1 MDNKLSDNILTGLD
15 GVIEV
20 NGKLNQTHVL
30 SGAQKQ
36 EQYQLSYEALEITG
50 DKNYFLSYLT
60 YEDGTVH
67 TYFFP
72 VQFVGAKKIVFD
84 VPFPVASMQFFIYGH
99 IRLKDTKL
107 QSVLDNTLTEEQ
119 KQSLNKVSTNSEY
132 WDRIIAVTSALGNI
146 LTNKLEG
153 SINTAL
159 NSIAGSEGRMYWEDG
174 KFICRDG
181 KTDAE
186 STMAMLLS
194 PAGFM
199 IADSKLDDGSW
210 NWRTFGTGAG
220 FTADE
225 IIAGTLRAIAIEGVN
240 ITASTLTG
248 GEIIGAKI
256 KGGSLNINDRFI
268 VDSDGDVQMSGSVTW
283 GADNSPVK
291 VKYSSDNKNWHYNF
305 ESNDTFAKY
314 SYDGGLT
321 WTEGIK
327 IRGTDGI
334 NGVPGQNGA
343 DGQTYYTW
351 IVYADDAF
359 GNGLSLSSNNK
370 RYIGIAYNKSSSTP
384 ELKAS
389 HYSFS
394 KIQGENGLDGSD
406 GLPGTNGLDGRTY
419 YTWIR
424 YADDIN
430 GNGLSNTSEGKTY
443 IGIAYNKET
452 DTESNNPKDYT
463 WTKIKG
469 DDGKPGI
476 NGVNGTDGITYYTWL
491 KYADDAS
498 GNGMSDYPTNKKYIG
513 IAYNKLTSSESNDPK
528 QYTWSKFVGEDGL
541 DGKNGVPGTNGADGK
556 TYYVWIK
563 YADSPTSGM
572 SDNPNGKAYM
582 GVAYNK
588 TTPTEST
595 NYSDYSWSKIKG
607 ETGPQGTQGS
617 QGPQGPQ
624 GATGPMGPQGPPGS
638 DANVPSYIQST
649 KITGTRVESCELAGN
664 TITGSTIK
672 GSTMIGG
679 NEQSVYTKID
689 PTNPLAVYRPTGKVA
704 ELWGAADGSSY
715 LILYDRNG
723 VQKVSLISGA
733 NQGSTTSFTDTGS
746 MHLNISGELQITGQS
761 GFKVHAWNRADPYL
775 EIYRS
780 YMNVGHPSAETWID
794 GSTVYI
800 NSKVAG
806 YSFSEN
812 EVRMMELEYEN
823 KQLGLKQS
831 EMEVVLMER
840 GIL

>member
-1 MDNKLSDNILTGLD
+1 MDNKLSDNILTGLN

-72 VQFVGAKKIVFD
+72 IQFVGPQKIVFD
-84 VPFPVASMQFFIYGH
+84 VPFPVANIQFFIYGN

-119 KQSLNKVSTNSEY
+119 KQLLNTVSTNSEY

-199 IADSKLDDGSW
+199 IADSKQDDGNW

-225 IIAGTLRAIAIEGVN
+225 IIAGTLRAIAIEGVT

-256 KGGSLNINDRFI
+256 KGGSLNINEKFI
-268 VDSDGDVQMSGSVTW
+268 VDSMGDVQMSGSVTW

-370 RYIGIAYNKSSSTP
+370 RYIGIAYNKPSSTP

-406 GLPGTNGLDGRTY
+406 GLPGTNGLDGKTY

-424 YADDIN
+424 YADDVN
-430 GNGLSNTSEGKTY
+430 GNGLSNASEGKAY

-452 DTESNNPKDYT
+452 ATESNNPKDYT

-588 TTPTEST
+588 LTPTEST
-595 NYSDYSWSKIKG
+595 NYGDYSWSKIKG
-607 ETGPQGTQGS
+607 ETGPQGNT
-617 QGPQGPQ
+617 GPQGP
-624 GATGPMGPQGPPGS
+624 PGPPGS

-679 NEQSVYTKID
+679 NEQGVYTKID
-689 PTNPLAVYRPTGKVA
+689 PTNPLAVYRAAGKVA
-704 ELWGAADGSSY
+704 ELWGTIDGSSY
-715 LILYDRNG
+715 LNLYDRNG
-723 VQKVSLISGA
+723 IQKFTVSSGA
-733 NQGSTTSFTDTGS
+733 NQGSYTQIQDTGG
-746 MHLNISGELQITGQS
+746 MYFTINGELQITGQS
-761 GFKVHAWNRADPYL
+761 GFKLYAWNRTSSPYI
-775 EIYRS
+775 EVYRG
-780 YMNVGHPSAETWID
+780 YMNIGNPFIETIIE
-794 GSTVYI
+794 GTTVEI
-800 NSKVAG
+800 KNWAKG
-806 YSFSEN
+806 LTFSEMD
-812 EVRMMELEYEN
+812 VRMMELEHEN
-823 KQLGLKQS
+823 RQLGLKQS
-831 EMEVVLMER
+831 EMEVTLMER

>member
-1 MDNKLSDNILTGLD
+1 MENKLSDNILIGLE
-15 GVIEV
+15 GVVEV
-20 NGKLNQTHVL
+20 NGQLNQTHVL

-36 EQYQLSYEALEITG
+36 EQYQLSYEVIEITG

-72 VQFVGAKKIVFD
+72 VQFVGPQKIVFD
-84 VPFPVASMQFFIYGH
+84 VPFPVASMQFFIYGN
-99 IRLKDTKL
+99 IKLKDTNL

-119 KQSLNKVSTNSEY
+119 KQSLDKVSTNSDY

-146 LTNKLEG
+146 LTDKLEG

-370 RYIGIAYNKSSSTP
+370 RYIGIAYNKPSSTP
-384 ELKAS
+384 ELKVS

-394 KIQGENGLDGSD
+394 KIQGDNGLDGSD
-406 GLPGTNGLDGRTY
+406 GLPGTNGLDG
-419 YTWIR
+419 
-424 YADDIN
+424 
-430 GNGLSNTSEGKTY
+430 
-443 IGIAYNKET
+443 
-452 DTESNNPKDYT
+452 
-463 WTKIKG
+463 
-469 DDGKPGI
+469 
-476 NGVNGTDGITYYTWL
+476 
-491 KYADDAS
+491 
-498 GNGMSDYPTNKKYIG
+498 
-513 IAYNKLTSSESNDPK
+513 
-528 QYTWSKFVGEDGL
+528 
-541 DGKNGVPGTNGADGK
+541 K
-556 TYYVWIK
+556 TYYAWIK

-607 ETGPQGTQGS
+607 ETGPQGD
-617 QGPQGPQ
+617 
-624 GATGPMGPQGPPGS
+624 TGPMGPQGPPGS

-679 NEQSVYTKID
+679 NEQGVYTKID

-704 ELWGAADGSSY
+704 ELWGAIDGSSY
-715 LILYDRNG
+715 LKLYDRTG
-723 VQKVSLISGA
+723 EEKVSISSGA
-733 NQGSTTSFTDTGS
+733 YSDSTTSFTDTGS
-746 MHLNISGELQITGQS
+746 MHLNINGELQITGKS
-761 GFKVHAWNRADPYL
+761 GFKVHAWNRSGPYL

-806 YSFSEN
+806 YAFSEN
-812 EVRMMELEYEN
+812 DVRMMELEYEN

>member
-30 SGAQKQ
+30 SGIQKQ
-36 EQYQLSYEALEITG
+36 AQYQLSYEVVEITG

-72 VQFVGAKKIVFD
+72 VQFVGHQKIVFD
-84 VPFPVASMQFFIYGH
+84 VPFPVANIQFFIYGH
-99 IRLKDTKL
+99 IKLKDTKL
-107 QSVLDNTLTEEQ
+107 QSVITDALTEEQ
-119 KQSLNKVSTNSEY
+119 KQSLDKVSTNSDY

-146 LTNKLEG
+146 LTDKLEG
-153 SINTAL
+153 SVNTAL

-199 IADSKLDDGSW
+199 IANDKLADGNW

-225 IIAGTLRAIAIEGVN
+225 IIAGTLRAIAIEGVT

-256 KGGSLNINDRFI
+256 KGGSLNINEKFI
-268 VDSDGDVQMSGSVTW
+268 VDSMGDVQMSGSVTW
-283 GADNSPVK
+283 GADNGPVK

-343 DGQTYYTW
+343 DGQTYY
-351 IVYADDAF
+351 
-359 GNGLSLSSNNK
+359 
-370 RYIGIAYNKSSSTP
+370 
-384 ELKAS
+384 
-389 HYSFS
+389 
-394 KIQGENGLDGSD
+394 
-406 GLPGTNGLDGRTY
+406 
-419 YTWIR
+419 
-424 YADDIN
+424 
-430 GNGLSNTSEGKTY
+430 
-443 IGIAYNKET
+443 
-452 DTESNNPKDYT
+452 
-463 WTKIKG
+463 
-469 DDGKPGI
+469 
-476 NGVNGTDGITYYTWL
+476 
-491 KYADDAS
+491 
-498 GNGMSDYPTNKKYIG
+498 
-513 IAYNKLTSSESNDPK
+513 
-528 QYTWSKFVGEDGL
+528 
-541 DGKNGVPGTNGADGK
+541 
-556 TYYVWIK
+556 VWIK
-563 YADSPTSGM
+563 YADTPTSGM
-572 SDNPNGKAYM
+572 SDNPSGKAYM

-607 ETGPQGTQGS
+607 ETGPQGAQGS

-664 TITGSTIK
+664 TITGSIIK

-679 NEQSVYTKID
+679 NEQGVYTKID
-689 PTNPLAVYRPTGKVA
+689 PTNPLAVYRAAGKVA
-704 ELWGAADGSSY
+704 ELWGTTDGSSY
-715 LILYDRNG
+715 LNLYDRNG
-723 VQKVSLISGA
+723 IQKFTVSSGVG
-733 NQGSTTSFTDTGS
+733 QSSYTQIQDTGG
-746 MHLNISGELQITGQS
+746 MYFTVNGELQITGQS
-761 GFKVHAWNRADPYL
+761 GFKLYAWNRTSSPYI
-775 EIYRS
+775 EVYRS
-780 YMNVGHPSAETWID
+780 YMNVGNPYIETWID
-794 GSTVYI
+794 GSKVYI
-800 NSKVAG
+800 NGDVAG
-806 YSFSEN
+806 YSFSEKD
-812 EVRMMELEYEN
+812 VQIMELQEEN
-823 KQLGLKQS
+823 RQLALKQS

>member
-36 EQYQLSYEALEITG
+36 EQYQLTYEVVEITG

-72 VQFVGAKKIVFD
+72 VQFVGHQKIVFD
-84 VPFPVASMQFFIYGH
+84 VPFPVASIQFFIYGN

-119 KQSLNKVSTNSEY
+119 KQLLNKVSTNSEY
-132 WDRIIAVTSALGNI
+132 WDRIIAATSALGNI
-146 LTNKLEG
+146 LTNKLDG

-199 IADSKLDDGSW
+199 IANSKLDDGNW

-225 IIAGTLRAIAIEGVN
+225 IIAGTLRAIAIESVS
-240 ITASTLTG
+240 IIASTITG
-248 GEIIGAKI
+248 GKIIGTQFL
-256 KGGSLNINDRFI
+256 GGSLNIADKYI
-268 VDSDGDVQMSGSVTW
+268 VDSDGHVQMLGEITW

-370 RYIGIAYNKSSSTP
+370 RYIGIAYNKPSSTP

-394 KIQGENGLDGSD
+394 KIQGDNGLDGSD
-406 GLPGTNGLDGRTY
+406 GLPGINGIDGKTY

-424 YADDIN
+424 YADDKN
-430 GNGLSNTSEGKTY
+430 GNGISNISEGKAY

-452 DTESNNPKDYT
+452 ATESNNPKDYT

-469 DDGKPGI
+469 DDGK
-476 NGVNGTDGITYYTWL
+476 
-491 KYADDAS
+491 
-498 GNGMSDYPTNKKYIG
+498 
-513 IAYNKLTSSESNDPK
+513 
-528 QYTWSKFVGEDGL
+528 
-541 DGKNGVPGTNGADGK
+541 
-556 TYYVWIK
+556 
-563 YADSPTSGM
+563 
-572 SDNPNGKAYM
+572 
-582 GVAYNK
+582 
-588 TTPTEST
+588 
-595 NYSDYSWSKIKG
+595 
-607 ETGPQGTQGS
+607 
-617 QGPQGPQ
+617 
-624 GATGPMGPQGPPGS
+624 PGS

-664 TITGSTIK
+664 IITGSEIR

-679 NEQSVYTKID
+679 DEQGVYTKID
-689 PTNPLAVYRPTGKVA
+689 PTNPLAVYRPTGKIA
-704 ELWGAADGSSY
+704 ELWGAIDGSSY
-715 LILYDRNG
+715 LHLYTREG
-723 VQKVSLISGA
+723 VDKFSISSGA
-733 NQGSTTSFTDTGS
+733 RSGSDTFIRDTGTIDIKS
-746 MHLNISGELQITGQS
+746 NKAVTITS
-761 GFKVHAWNRADPYL
+761 ADAFSLYCWNRTSNSYIL
-775 EIYRS
+775 TGRS
-780 YMNVGHPSAETWID
+780 YMEIGNRSIEN
-794 GSTVYI
+794 YI
-800 NSKVAG
+800 MGTDVHINCDRFYVNGKTQVA
-806 YSFSEN
+806 SLASQSISEL
-812 EVRMMELEYEN
+812 EVAYMELEAKY
-823 KQLGLKQS
+823 LKESQARS
-831 EMEVVLMER
+831 ELEVKLMEK
-840 GIL
+840 GVL

>member
-30 SGAQKQ
+30 SGIQKQ
-36 EQYQLSYEALEITG
+36 EQYQLSYEVMEITG

-72 VQFVGAKKIVFD
+72 VQFIGAQKIVFD
-84 VPFPVASMQFFIYGH
+84 VPFPVASMQFFIYGN
-99 IRLKDTKL
+99 IKLKDTKL

-119 KQSLNKVSTNSEY
+119 KQSLDKVSTNSDY

-146 LTNKLEG
+146 LTDKLEG

-268 VDSDGDVQMSGSVTW
+268 VDSDGDVQMSGAVTW

-370 RYIGIAYNKSSSTP
+370 RYIGIAYNKPSSTP

-452 DTESNNPKDYT
+452 ATESNNPKDYT

-607 ETGPQGTQGS
+607 ETGPQG
-617 QGPQGPQ
+617 
-624 GATGPMGPQGPPGS
+624 PPGS

-679 NEQSVYTKID
+679 NEQGVYTKID
-689 PTNPLAVYRPTGKVA
+689 PTNPLAVYRAAGKVA
-704 ELWGAADGSSY
+704 ELWGTIDGSSY
-715 LILYDRNG
+715 LNLYDRNG
-723 VQKVSLISGA
+723 IQKFTVSSGA
-733 NQGSTTSFTDTGS
+733 NQGSYTQIQDTGG
-746 MHLNISGELQITGQS
+746 MYFTINGELQITGQS
-761 GFKVHAWNRADPYL
+761 GFKLYAWNRTSSPYI
-775 EIYRS
+775 EVYRG
-780 YMNVGHPSAETWID
+780 YMNVGNPFIETIIE
-794 GSTVYI
+794 GTTVEI
-800 NSKVAG
+800 KNWAKG
-806 YSFSEN
+806 LTFSEMD
-812 EVRMMELEYEN
+812 VRMMELEYEN

>member
-36 EQYQLSYEALEITG
+36 EQYQLTYEVVEITG

-72 VQFVGAKKIVFD
+72 VQFVGHQKIVFD
-84 VPFPVASMQFFIYGH
+84 VPFPVASIQFFIYGN

-119 KQSLNKVSTNSEY
+119 KQLLNKVSTNSEY
-132 WDRIIAVTSALGNI
+132 WDRIIAATSALGNI

-199 IADSKLDDGSW
+199 IANSKLDDGNW

-225 IIAGTLRAIAIEGVN
+225 IIAGTLRAIAIESVS
-240 ITASTLTG
+240 IIASTITG
-248 GEIIGAKI
+248 GKIIGTQFL
-256 KGGSLNINDRFI
+256 GGSLNIADKYI
-268 VDSDGDVQMSGSVTW
+268 VDSDGHVQMLGEITW

-370 RYIGIAYNKSSSTP
+370 RYIGIAYNKPSSTP
-384 ELKAS
+384 ELKVS

-394 KIQGENGLDGSD
+394 KIQGDNGLDGSD
-406 GLPGTNGLDGRTY
+406 GLPGTNGLDGKTY

-424 YADDIN
+424 YADDRN
-430 GNGLSNTSEGKTY
+430 GNGISNISEGKAY

-452 DTESNNPKDYT
+452 ATESNNPKDYT

-469 DDGKPGI
+469 DDGK
-476 NGVNGTDGITYYTWL
+476 
-491 KYADDAS
+491 
-498 GNGMSDYPTNKKYIG
+498 
-513 IAYNKLTSSESNDPK
+513 
-528 QYTWSKFVGEDGL
+528 
-541 DGKNGVPGTNGADGK
+541 
-556 TYYVWIK
+556 
-563 YADSPTSGM
+563 
-572 SDNPNGKAYM
+572 
-582 GVAYNK
+582 
-588 TTPTEST
+588 
-595 NYSDYSWSKIKG
+595 
-607 ETGPQGTQGS
+607 
-617 QGPQGPQ
+617 
-624 GATGPMGPQGPPGS
+624 PGS

-664 TITGSTIK
+664 IITGSEIR

-679 NEQSVYTKID
+679 DEQGVYTKID

-746 MHLNISGELQITGQS
+746 MHLNIDGELQITGQS
-761 GFKVHAWNRADPYL
+761 GFKLYAWNRTSSPYI
-775 EIYRS
+775 EVYRG
-780 YMNVGHPSAETWID
+780 YMNIGNPFIETIIE
-794 GSTVYI
+794 GTTVEI
-800 NSKVAG
+800 KNWAKG
-806 YSFSEN
+806 LTFSEMD
-812 EVRMMELEYEN
+812 VRMMELEHEN
-823 KQLGLKQS
+823 RQLGLKQS
-831 EMEVVLMER
+831 EMEVTLMER

>member
-30 SGAQKQ
+30 SDIQKQ
-36 EQYQLSYEALEITG
+36 AQYQLSYEALEITG
-50 DKNYFLSYLT
+50 DKNYFLSYFT

-72 VQFVGAKKIVFD
+72 VQFVGPQKIVFD
-84 VPFPVASMQFFIYGH
+84 VPFPVASIQFFIYGN

-119 KQSLNKVSTNSEY
+119 KQLLNKVSTNSEY
-132 WDRIIAVTSALGNI
+132 WDRIIAATSALGNI

-199 IADSKLDDGSW
+199 IADSKLDDGNW

-225 IIAGTLRAIAIEGVN
+225 IIAGTLRAIAIESVS
-240 ITASTLTG
+240 IIASTITG
-248 GEIIGAKI
+248 GKIIGTQFL
-256 KGGSLNINDRFI
+256 GGSLNIADKYI
-268 VDSDGDVQMSGSVTW
+268 VDSDGHVQMLGEITW

-327 IRGTDGI
+327 IRGIDGI

-370 RYIGIAYNKSSSTP
+370 RYIGIAYNKPSSTP

-394 KIQGENGLDGSD
+394 KIQGDNGLDGSD
-406 GLPGTNGLDGRTY
+406 GLPGINGIDGKTY

-424 YADDIN
+424 YADDKN
-430 GNGLSNTSEGKTY
+430 GNGISNISEGKAY

-452 DTESNNPKDYT
+452 ATESNNPKDYT

-469 DDGKPGI
+469 DDGK
-476 NGVNGTDGITYYTWL
+476 
-491 KYADDAS
+491 
-498 GNGMSDYPTNKKYIG
+498 
-513 IAYNKLTSSESNDPK
+513 
-528 QYTWSKFVGEDGL
+528 
-541 DGKNGVPGTNGADGK
+541 
-556 TYYVWIK
+556 
-563 YADSPTSGM
+563 
-572 SDNPNGKAYM
+572 
-582 GVAYNK
+582 
-588 TTPTEST
+588 
-595 NYSDYSWSKIKG
+595 
-607 ETGPQGTQGS
+607 
-617 QGPQGPQ
+617 
-624 GATGPMGPQGPPGS
+624 PGS

-664 TITGSTIK
+664 IITGSEIR

-679 NEQSVYTKID
+679 DEQGVYTKID
-689 PTNPLAVYRPTGKVA
+689 PTNPLAVYRPTGKIA
-704 ELWGAADGSSY
+704 ELWGAIDGSSY
-715 LILYDRNG
+715 LHLYTREG
-723 VQKVSLISGA
+723 VDKFSISSGA
-733 NQGSTTSFTDTGS
+733 RSGSDTFIRDTGTIDIKS
-746 MHLNISGELQITGQS
+746 NKAVTITS
-761 GFKVHAWNRADPYL
+761 ADAFSLYCWNRTSSAYIL
-775 EIYRS
+775 TGRS
-780 YMNVGHPSAETWID
+780 YMELGNRSIEN
-794 GSTVYI
+794 YI
-800 NSKVAG
+800 LGTDVHINCDRFYVNGKTQVA
-806 YSFSEN
+806 SLASQSISEL
-812 EVRMMELEYEN
+812 EVAYMELEAKY
-823 KQLGLKQS
+823 LKESQARS
-831 EMEVVLMER
+831 ELEVKLMEK
-840 GIL
+840 GVL

>member
-30 SGAQKQ
+30 SGIQKQ
-36 EQYQLSYEALEITG
+36 EQYQLSYEVMEITG

-72 VQFVGAKKIVFD
+72 VQFIGAQKIVFD
-84 VPFPVASMQFFIYGH
+84 VPFPVASMQFFIYGN
-99 IRLKDTKL
+99 IKLKDTKL

-119 KQSLNKVSTNSEY
+119 KQSLDKVSTNSDY

-146 LTNKLEG
+146 LTDKLEG

-268 VDSDGDVQMSGSVTW
+268 VDSDGDVQMSGAVTW

-334 NGVPGQNGA
+334 NGQDGPVGPQGVPGIN
-343 DGQTYYTW
+343 
-351 IVYADDAF
+351 
-359 GNGLSLSSNNK
+359 
-370 RYIGIAYNKSSSTP
+370 
-384 ELKAS
+384 
-389 HYSFS
+389 
-394 KIQGENGLDGSD
+394 
-406 GLPGTNGLDGRTY
+406 GTNGKTL

-424 YADDIN
+424 YADDVQ
-430 GNGLSNTSEGKTY
+430 GNGISQYPNNKKY
-443 IGIAYNKET
+443 IGFAYNKESPI
-452 DTESNNPKDYT
+452 ESNVASHYK
-463 WTKIKG
+463 WSLIEG
-469 DDGKPGI
+469 EQGIPGI
-476 NGVNGTDGITYYTWL
+476 NGEDGTTYYTWL
-491 KYADDAS
+491 KYAD
-498 GNGMSDYPTNKKYIG
+498 T
-513 IAYNKLTSSESNDPK
+513 
-528 QYTWSKFVGEDGL
+528 
-541 DGKNGVPGTNGADGK
+541 
-556 TYYVWIK
+556 
-563 YADSPTSGM
+563 PTSGM

-607 ETGPQGTQGS
+607 ETGPQGTQGN

-806 YSFSEN
+806 YAFSEN
-812 EVRMMELEYEN
+812 DVRMMELEYEN

>member
-36 EQYQLSYEALEITG
+36 EQYQLTYEVVEITG

-72 VQFVGAKKIVFD
+72 VQFVGHQKIVFD
-84 VPFPVASMQFFIYGH
+84 VPFPVASIQFFIYGN

-119 KQSLNKVSTNSEY
+119 KQLLNKVSTNSDY

-199 IADSKLDDGSW
+199 IANSKLDDGNW

-225 IIAGTLRAIAIEGVN
+225 IIAGTLRAIAIESVS
-240 ITASTLTG
+240 IIASTITG
-248 GEIIGAKI
+248 GKIIGTQFL
-256 KGGSLNINDRFI
+256 GGSLNIADKYI
-268 VDSDGDVQMSGSVTW
+268 VDSDGHVQMLGEITW

-370 RYIGIAYNKSSSTP
+370 RYIGIAYNKPSSTP

-394 KIQGENGLDGSD
+394 KIQGDNGLDGSD
-406 GLPGTNGLDGRTY
+406 GLPGINGIDGKTY

-424 YADDIN
+424 YADDKN
-430 GNGLSNTSEGKTY
+430 GNGISNISEGKAY

-452 DTESNNPKDYT
+452 ATESNNPKDYT

-469 DDGKPGI
+469 DDGK
-476 NGVNGTDGITYYTWL
+476 
-491 KYADDAS
+491 
-498 GNGMSDYPTNKKYIG
+498 
-513 IAYNKLTSSESNDPK
+513 
-528 QYTWSKFVGEDGL
+528 
-541 DGKNGVPGTNGADGK
+541 
-556 TYYVWIK
+556 
-563 YADSPTSGM
+563 
-572 SDNPNGKAYM
+572 
-582 GVAYNK
+582 
-588 TTPTEST
+588 
-595 NYSDYSWSKIKG
+595 
-607 ETGPQGTQGS
+607 
-617 QGPQGPQ
+617 
-624 GATGPMGPQGPPGS
+624 PGS

-664 TITGSTIK
+664 IITGSEIR

-679 NEQSVYTKID
+679 DEQGVYTKID
-689 PTNPLAVYRPTGKVA
+689 PTNPLAVYRPTGKIA
-704 ELWGAADGSSY
+704 ELWGAIDGSSY
-715 LILYDRNG
+715 LHLYTREG
-723 VQKVSLISGA
+723 VDKFSISSGA
-733 NQGSTTSFTDTGS
+733 RSGSDTFIRDTGTIDIKS
-746 MHLNISGELQITGQS
+746 NKAVTITS
-761 GFKVHAWNRADPYL
+761 ADAFSLYCWNRTSNSYIL
-775 EIYRS
+775 TGRS
-780 YMNVGHPSAETWID
+780 YMEIGNRSIEN
-794 GSTVYI
+794 YI
-800 NSKVAG
+800 MGTDVHINCDRFYVNGKTQVA
-806 YSFSEN
+806 SLASQSISEL
-812 EVRMMELEYEN
+812 EVAYMELEAKY
-823 KQLGLKQS
+823 LKESQARS
-831 EMEVVLMER
+831 ELEVKLMEK
-840 GIL
+840 GVL

>member
-36 EQYQLSYEALEITG
+36 EQYQLTYEVVEITG

-72 VQFVGAKKIVFD
+72 VQFVGHQKIVFD
-84 VPFPVASMQFFIYGH
+84 VPFPVASIQFFIYGN

-119 KQSLNKVSTNSEY
+119 KQLLNKVSTNSEY
-132 WDRIIAVTSALGNI
+132 WDRIIAATSALGNI
-146 LTNKLEG
+146 LTNKLDG

-199 IADSKLDDGSW
+199 IANSKLDDGNW

-225 IIAGTLRAIAIEGVN
+225 IIAGTLRAIAIESVS
-240 ITASTLTG
+240 IIASTITG
-248 GEIIGAKI
+248 GKIIGTQFL
-256 KGGSLNINDRFI
+256 GGSLNIADKYI
-268 VDSDGDVQMSGSVTW
+268 VDSDGHVQMLGEITW

-370 RYIGIAYNKSSSTP
+370 RYIGIAYNKPSSTP

-394 KIQGENGLDGSD
+394 KIQGDNGLDGSD
-406 GLPGTNGLDGRTY
+406 GLPGINGIDGKTY

-424 YADDIN
+424 YADDKN
-430 GNGLSNTSEGKTY
+430 GNGISNISEGKAY

-452 DTESNNPKDYT
+452 ATESNNPKDYT

-469 DDGKPGI
+469 DDGK
-476 NGVNGTDGITYYTWL
+476 
-491 KYADDAS
+491 
-498 GNGMSDYPTNKKYIG
+498 
-513 IAYNKLTSSESNDPK
+513 
-528 QYTWSKFVGEDGL
+528 
-541 DGKNGVPGTNGADGK
+541 
-556 TYYVWIK
+556 
-563 YADSPTSGM
+563 
-572 SDNPNGKAYM
+572 
-582 GVAYNK
+582 
-588 TTPTEST
+588 
-595 NYSDYSWSKIKG
+595 
-607 ETGPQGTQGS
+607 
-617 QGPQGPQ
+617 
-624 GATGPMGPQGPPGS
+624 PGS

-664 TITGSTIK
+664 IITGSEIR

-679 NEQSVYTKID
+679 DEQGVYTKID

-746 MHLNISGELQITGQS
+746 MHLNIDGELQITGQS
-761 GFKVHAWNRADPYL
+761 GFKLYAWNRTSSPYI
-775 EIYRS
+775 EVYRG
-780 YMNVGHPSAETWID
+780 YMNVGNPFIETIIE
-794 GSTVYI
+794 GTTVEI
-800 NSKVAG
+800 KHWAKG
-806 YSFSEN
+806 LTFSEMD
-812 EVRMMELEYEN
+812 VRMMELEHEN
-823 KQLGLKQS
+823 RQLGLKQS
-831 EMEVVLMER
+831 EMEVTLMER

>member
-30 SGAQKQ
+30 SGIQKQ
-36 EQYQLSYEALEITG
+36 EQYQLSYEVMEITG

-72 VQFVGAKKIVFD
+72 VQFIGSQKIVFD
-84 VPFPVASMQFFIYGH
+84 VPFPVANIQFFIYGN

-119 KQSLNKVSTNSEY
+119 KQSLNKVSSNSDY

-199 IADSKLDDGSW
+199 IADSKQDDGNW

-225 IIAGTLRAIAIEGVN
+225 IIAGTLRAIAIEGVT

-256 KGGSLNINDRFI
+256 KGGSLNINEKFI
-268 VDSDGDVQMSGSVTW
+268 VDSMGDVQMSGSVTW

-370 RYIGIAYNKSSSTP
+370 RYIGIAYNKPSSTP

-394 KIQGENGLDGSD
+394 KIQGDNGLDGSD
-406 GLPGTNGLDGRTY
+406 GLPGINGIDGKTY

-424 YADDIN
+424 YADDKN
-430 GNGLSNTSEGKTY
+430 GNGISNISEGKAY

-452 DTESNNPKDYT
+452 ATESNNPKDYT

-469 DDGKPGI
+469 DDGK
-476 NGVNGTDGITYYTWL
+476 
-491 KYADDAS
+491 
-498 GNGMSDYPTNKKYIG
+498 
-513 IAYNKLTSSESNDPK
+513 
-528 QYTWSKFVGEDGL
+528 
-541 DGKNGVPGTNGADGK
+541 
-556 TYYVWIK
+556 
-563 YADSPTSGM
+563 
-572 SDNPNGKAYM
+572 
-582 GVAYNK
+582 
-588 TTPTEST
+588 
-595 NYSDYSWSKIKG
+595 
-607 ETGPQGTQGS
+607 
-617 QGPQGPQ
+617 
-624 GATGPMGPQGPPGS
+624 PGS

-664 TITGSTIK
+664 IITGSEIR

-679 NEQSVYTKID
+679 DEQGVYTKID
-689 PTNPLAVYRPTGKVA
+689 PTNPLAVYRPTGKIA
-704 ELWGAADGSSY
+704 ELWGAIDGSSY
-715 LILYDRNG
+715 LHLYTREG
-723 VQKVSLISGA
+723 VDKFSISSGA
-733 NQGSTTSFTDTGS
+733 RSGSDTFIRDTGTIDIKS
-746 MHLNISGELQITGQS
+746 NKAVTITS
-761 GFKVHAWNRADPYL
+761 ADAFSLYCWNRTSNSYIL
-775 EIYRS
+775 TGRS
-780 YMNVGHPSAETWID
+780 YMEIGNRSIEN
-794 GSTVYI
+794 YI
-800 NSKVAG
+800 MGTDVHINCDRFYVNGKTQVA
-806 YSFSEN
+806 SLASQSISEL
-812 EVRMMELEYEN
+812 EVAYMELEAKY
-823 KQLGLKQS
+823 LKESQARS
-831 EMEVVLMER
+831 ELEVKLMEK
-840 GIL
+840 GVL

>member
-36 EQYQLSYEALEITG
+36 EQYQLTYEVVEITG

-72 VQFVGAKKIVFD
+72 VQFVGHQKMLFD
-84 VPFPVASMQFFIYGH
+84 VPFPVASIQFFIYGN

-119 KQSLNKVSTNSEY
+119 KQLLNKVSTNSEY
-132 WDRIIAVTSALGNI
+132 WDRIIAATSALGNI
-146 LTNKLEG
+146 LTNKLDG

-199 IADSKLDDGSW
+199 IANSKLDDGNW

-225 IIAGTLRAIAIEGVN
+225 IIAGTLRAIAIESVS
-240 ITASTLTG
+240 IIASTITG
-248 GEIIGAKI
+248 GKIIGTQFL
-256 KGGSLNINDRFI
+256 GGSLNIADKYI
-268 VDSDGDVQMSGSVTW
+268 VDSDGHVQMLGEITW

-370 RYIGIAYNKSSSTP
+370 RYIGIAYNKPSSTP

-394 KIQGENGLDGSD
+394 KIQGDNGLDGSD
-406 GLPGTNGLDGRTY
+406 GLPGINGIDGKTY

-424 YADDIN
+424 YADDKN
-430 GNGLSNTSEGKTY
+430 GNGISNISEGKAY

-452 DTESNNPKDYT
+452 ATESNNPKDYT

-469 DDGKPGI
+469 DDGK
-476 NGVNGTDGITYYTWL
+476 
-491 KYADDAS
+491 
-498 GNGMSDYPTNKKYIG
+498 
-513 IAYNKLTSSESNDPK
+513 
-528 QYTWSKFVGEDGL
+528 
-541 DGKNGVPGTNGADGK
+541 
-556 TYYVWIK
+556 
-563 YADSPTSGM
+563 
-572 SDNPNGKAYM
+572 
-582 GVAYNK
+582 
-588 TTPTEST
+588 
-595 NYSDYSWSKIKG
+595 
-607 ETGPQGTQGS
+607 
-617 QGPQGPQ
+617 
-624 GATGPMGPQGPPGS
+624 PGS

-664 TITGSTIK
+664 IITGSEIR

-679 NEQSVYTKID
+679 DEQGVYTKID

-746 MHLNISGELQITGQS
+746 MHLNIDGELQITGQS
-761 GFKVHAWNRADPYL
+761 GFKLYAWNRTSSPYI
-775 EIYRS
+775 EVYRG
-780 YMNVGHPSAETWID
+780 YMNVGNPFIETIIE
-794 GSTVYI
+794 GTTVEI
-800 NSKVAG
+800 KNWAKG
-806 YSFSEN
+806 LTFSEMD
-812 EVRMMELEYEN
+812 VRMMELEHEN
-823 KQLGLKQS
+823 RQLGLKQS
-831 EMEVVLMER
+831 EMEVTLMER

>member
-36 EQYQLSYEALEITG
+36 EQYQLTYEVVEITG

-72 VQFVGAKKIVFD
+72 VQFVGHQKIVFD
-84 VPFPVASMQFFIYGH
+84 VPFPVASIQFFIYGN

-119 KQSLNKVSTNSEY
+119 KQLLNKVSTNSEY
-132 WDRIIAVTSALGNI
+132 WDRIIAATSALGNI
-146 LTNKLEG
+146 LTNKLDG

-199 IADSKLDDGSW
+199 IANSKLDDGNW

-225 IIAGTLRAIAIEGVN
+225 IIAGTLRAIAIESVS
-240 ITASTLTG
+240 IIASTITG
-248 GEIIGAKI
+248 GKIIGTQFL
-256 KGGSLNINDRFI
+256 GGSLNIADKYI
-268 VDSDGDVQMSGSVTW
+268 VDSDGHVQMLGEITW

-370 RYIGIAYNKSSSTP
+370 RYIGIAYNKPSSTP

-394 KIQGENGLDGSD
+394 KIQGDNGLDGSD
-406 GLPGTNGLDGRTY
+406 GLPGINGIDGKTY

-424 YADDIN
+424 YADDKN
-430 GNGLSNTSEGKTY
+430 GNGISNISEGKAY

-452 DTESNNPKDYT
+452 ATESNNPKDYT

-469 DDGKPGI
+469 DDGK
-476 NGVNGTDGITYYTWL
+476 
-491 KYADDAS
+491 
-498 GNGMSDYPTNKKYIG
+498 
-513 IAYNKLTSSESNDPK
+513 
-528 QYTWSKFVGEDGL
+528 
-541 DGKNGVPGTNGADGK
+541 
-556 TYYVWIK
+556 
-563 YADSPTSGM
+563 
-572 SDNPNGKAYM
+572 
-582 GVAYNK
+582 
-588 TTPTEST
+588 
-595 NYSDYSWSKIKG
+595 
-607 ETGPQGTQGS
+607 
-617 QGPQGPQ
+617 
-624 GATGPMGPQGPPGS
+624 PGS

-664 TITGSTIK
+664 IITGSEIR

-679 NEQSVYTKID
+679 DEQGVYTKID

-775 EIYRS
+775 EIYRA

-806 YSFSEN
+806 YAFSEN
-812 EVRMMELEYEN
+812 DVRMMELEYEN

>member
-15 GVIEV
+15 GEIEV

-30 SGAQKQ
+30 SGIQKQ
-36 EQYQLSYEALEITG
+36 AQYQLTYEVVEITG

-60 YEDGTVH
+60 YEDGAIH

-72 VQFVGAKKIVFD
+72 VQFVGPQKIVFD
-84 VPFPVASMQFFIYGH
+84 VPFPVASIQFFIYGN
-99 IRLKDTKL
+99 IRLKDIKL

-119 KQSLNKVSTNSEY
+119 KQLLNKVSTNSEY
-132 WDRIIAVTSALGNI
+132 WDRIIAATSALGNI

-199 IADSKLDDGSW
+199 IANDKLADGNW

-225 IIAGTLRAIAIEGVN
+225 IIAGTLRAIAIEGVS

-248 GEIIGAKI
+248 GTIIGAHLF
-256 KGGSLNINDRFI
+256 GVSLNINDKFL
-268 VDSDGDVQMSGSVTW
+268 VDSQGDAQLLGEITW
-283 GADNSPVK
+283 NADSSPVR
-291 VKYSSDNKNWHYNF
+291 VKYSSDNVDYHYGFQN
-305 ESNDTFAKY
+305 NDTWAIY

-321 WTEGIK
+321 WTTGVKIVGTNGIP
-327 IRGTDGI
+327 GVNGEDGK
-334 NGVPGQNGA
+334 
-343 DGQTYYTW
+343 TYYTW
-351 IVYADDAF
+351 IKYADNAQ
-359 GNGLSLSSNNK
+359 GGGMSQVPEGKS
-370 RYIGIAYNKSSSTP
+370 YIGIAYNKDTEIESNNPSDYEWSKFKGDDGTP
-384 ELKAS
+384 G
-389 HYSFS
+389 
-394 KIQGENGLDGSD
+394 I
-406 GLPGTNGLDGRTY
+406 PGTNGKDGVTY
-419 YTWIR
+419 YTWI
-424 YADDIN
+424 
-430 GNGLSNTSEGKTY
+430 
-443 IGIAYNKET
+443 
-452 DTESNNPKDYT
+452 
-463 WTKIKG
+463 
-469 DDGKPGI
+469 
-476 NGVNGTDGITYYTWL
+476 
-491 KYADDAS
+491 KYADNAS
-498 GNGMSDYPTNKKYIG
+498 GGGMSDYPTNKKYIG

-588 TTPTEST
+588 LTPTEST
-595 NYSDYSWSKIKG
+595 NYGDYSWSKIKG
-607 ETGPQGTQGS
+607 ETGPQGNT
-617 QGPQGPQ
+617 GPQGP
-624 GATGPMGPQGPPGS
+624 PGPPGS

-679 NEQSVYTKID
+679 NEQGVYTKID
-689 PTNPLAVYRPTGKVA
+689 PTNPLAVYRAAGKVA
-704 ELWGAADGSSY
+704 ELWGTIDGSSY
-715 LILYDRNG
+715 LNLYDRNG
-723 VQKVSLISGA
+723 IQKFTVSSGA
-733 NQGSTTSFTDTGS
+733 NQGSYTQIQDTGG
-746 MHLNISGELQITGQS
+746 MYFTINGELVITGQS
-761 GFKVHAWNRADPYL
+761 GFKLYAWNRTSSPYI
-775 EIYRS
+775 EVYRS
-780 YMNVGHPSAETWID
+780 YMNVGNPFIETIIE
-794 GSTVYI
+794 GTTVEI
-800 NSKVAG
+800 KNWAKG
-806 YSFSEN
+806 LTFSEMD
-812 EVRMMELEYEN
+812 VRMMELEHEN
-823 KQLGLKQS
+823 RQLGLKQS

>member
-36 EQYQLSYEALEITG
+36 EQYQLTYEVVEITG

-72 VQFVGAKKIVFD
+72 VQFVGHQKIVFD
-84 VPFPVASMQFFIYGH
+84 VPFPVASIQFFIYGN

-119 KQSLNKVSTNSEY
+119 KQLLNKVSTNSEY
-132 WDRIIAVTSALGNI
+132 WDRIIAATSALGNI
-146 LTNKLEG
+146 LTNKLDG

-199 IADSKLDDGSW
+199 IANSKLDDGNW

-225 IIAGTLRAIAIEGVN
+225 IIAGTLRAIAIESVS
-240 ITASTLTG
+240 IIASTITG
-248 GEIIGAKI
+248 GKIIGTQFL
-256 KGGSLNINDRFI
+256 GGSLNIADKYI
-268 VDSDGDVQMSGSVTW
+268 VDSDGHVQMLGEITW

-370 RYIGIAYNKSSSTP
+370 RYIGIAYNKPSSTP

-394 KIQGENGLDGSD
+394 KIQGDNGLDGSD
-406 GLPGTNGLDGRTY
+406 GLPGINGIDGKTY

-424 YADDIN
+424 YADDKN
-430 GNGLSNTSEGKTY
+430 GNGISNISEGKAY

-452 DTESNNPKDYT
+452 ATESNNPKDYT

-469 DDGKPGI
+469 DDGK
-476 NGVNGTDGITYYTWL
+476 
-491 KYADDAS
+491 
-498 GNGMSDYPTNKKYIG
+498 
-513 IAYNKLTSSESNDPK
+513 
-528 QYTWSKFVGEDGL
+528 
-541 DGKNGVPGTNGADGK
+541 
-556 TYYVWIK
+556 
-563 YADSPTSGM
+563 
-572 SDNPNGKAYM
+572 
-582 GVAYNK
+582 
-588 TTPTEST
+588 
-595 NYSDYSWSKIKG
+595 
-607 ETGPQGTQGS
+607 
-617 QGPQGPQ
+617 
-624 GATGPMGPQGPPGS
+624 PGS

-664 TITGSTIK
+664 IITGSEIR

-679 NEQSVYTKID
+679 DEQGVYTKID

-746 MHLNISGELQITGQS
+746 MHLNIDGELQITGQS
-761 GFKVHAWNRADPYL
+761 GFKLYAWNRTSSPYI
-775 EIYRS
+775 EVYRG
-780 YMNVGHPSAETWID
+780 YMNVGNPFIETIIE
-794 GSTVYI
+794 GTTVEI
-800 NSKVAG
+800 KNWAKG
-806 YSFSEN
+806 LTFSEMD
-812 EVRMMELEYEN
+812 VRMMELEHEN
-823 KQLGLKQS
+823 RQLGLKQS
-831 EMEVVLMER
+831 EMEVTLMER

>member
-67 TYFFP
+67 TYFLP
-72 VQFVGAKKIVFD
+72 IQFVGPQKIVFD
-84 VPFPVASMQFFIYGH
+84 VPFPVANIQFFIYGN

-119 KQSLNKVSTNSEY
+119 KQLLNIVSTNSEY
-132 WDRIIAVTSALGNI
+132 WDRIIAATSALGNI

-199 IADSKLDDGSW
+199 IADSKQDDGNW

-225 IIAGTLRAIAIEGVN
+225 IIAGTLRAIAIEGVT

-256 KGGSLNINDRFI
+256 KGGSLNINEKFI
-268 VDSDGDVQMSGSVTW
+268 VDSMGDVQMSGSVTW

-370 RYIGIAYNKSSSTP
+370 RYIGIAYNKPSSTP

-406 GLPGTNGLDGRTY
+406 GLPGTNGLDGKTY

-424 YADDIN
+424 YADDVN
-430 GNGLSNTSEGKTY
+430 GNGLSNASEGKAY

-452 DTESNNPKDYT
+452 ATESNNPKDYT

-469 DDGKPGI
+469 DDGK
-476 NGVNGTDGITYYTWL
+476 
-491 KYADDAS
+491 
-498 GNGMSDYPTNKKYIG
+498 
-513 IAYNKLTSSESNDPK
+513 
-528 QYTWSKFVGEDGL
+528 
-541 DGKNGVPGTNGADGK
+541 
-556 TYYVWIK
+556 
-563 YADSPTSGM
+563 
-572 SDNPNGKAYM
+572 
-582 GVAYNK
+582 
-588 TTPTEST
+588 
-595 NYSDYSWSKIKG
+595 
-607 ETGPQGTQGS
+607 
-617 QGPQGPQ
+617 
-624 GATGPMGPQGPPGS
+624 PGS

-664 TITGSTIK
+664 IITGSEIR

-679 NEQSVYTKID
+679 DEQGVYTKID
-689 PTNPLAVYRPTGKVA
+689 PTNPLAVYRPTGKIA
-704 ELWGAADGSSY
+704 ELWGAIDGSSY
-715 LILYDRNG
+715 LHLYTREG
-723 VQKVSLISGA
+723 VDKFSISSGA
-733 NQGSTTSFTDTGS
+733 RSGSDTFIRDTGTIDIKS
-746 MHLNISGELQITGQS
+746 NKAVTITS
-761 GFKVHAWNRADPYL
+761 ADAFSLYCWNRTSNSYIL
-775 EIYRS
+775 TGRS
-780 YMNVGHPSAETWID
+780 YMEIGNRSIEN
-794 GSTVYI
+794 YI
-800 NSKVAG
+800 MGTDVHINCDRFYVNGKTQVASLASQSISG
-806 YSFSEN
+806 L
-812 EVRMMELEYEN
+812 EVAYMELEAKY
-823 KQLGLKQS
+823 LKESQARS
-831 EMEVVLMER
+831 ELEVKLMEK
-840 GIL
+840 GVL